1 MQTETISSPRW
12 YQKAQIEALLERVAH
27 AFCRLKGINQSDAAP
42 DAAAGFDI
50 QFEEWDWEVGVGLYG
65 FWKLAQ
71 LKQDDAMLAA
81 LARWYQ
87 QKLDAG
93 LPPRQIN
100 STAPMLVLAL
110 LCQQQRAANRVN
122 PAWLGVVRDWADWL
136 LTELPKTEDGGFQ
149 HTVKERPNT
158 GQLWDDTLFMAGL
171 FLVVAGKVLDRP
183 SLIAEAEY
191 QLLTHAR
198 YLADARSG
206 LWYHGWTFLGRHH
219 YANAF
224 WGRGNAWITLVL
236 PEICLLAD
244 GAISAPV
251 RRTLEAI
258 LRQQTAT
265 LARCQH
271 DSGLWHTLLDD
282 PESPLETSASAG
294 FIAGMLTAR
303 RLGMLQDVPAAV
315 VEKGFAAV
323 VAQIDDGG
331 MVQGVSDGTAM
342 GHDLQFYRDIPNV
355 VVPYGQALVM
365 LMLLA
370 HLDAV

>member
-1 MQTETISSPRW
+1 MQTDSLDQLQT
-12 YQKAQIEALLERVAH
+12 EALLERVAR
-27 AFCRLKGINQSDAAP
+27 AFCRLKAIDSVTQETDPANELT
-42 DAAAGFDI
+42 I

-65 FWKLAQ
+65 FWKLAR
-71 LKQDDAMLAA
+71 LKQDGDMVRA
-81 LARWYQ
+81 LEQWYQ
-87 QKLDAG
+87 QKLGAG

-110 LCQQQRAANRVN
+110 LCLDN
-122 PAWLGVVRDWADWL
+122 PQAPSQWRQAVSEWADWL
-136 LTELPKTEDGGFQ
+136 LHALPKTEDGGFQ

-171 FLVVAGKVLDRP
+171 FLVAAGRLLSRRD
-183 SLIAEAEY
+183 LIEEAEY

-206 LWYHGWTFLGRHH
+206 LWYHGWTFNGRHH

-236 PEICLLAD
+236 PEMRVLARD
-244 GAISAPV
+244 QLSAPV
-251 RRTLEAI
+251 LRTLEAI
-258 LRQQTAT
+258 LEQQTQT

-282 PESPLETSASAG
+282 PDSPLETSASAG
-294 FIAGMLTAR
+294 FIAGILTAR
-303 RLGMLQDVPAAV
+303 RLGMLSNFPQAQLD
-315 VEKGFAAV
+315 KGFAAV
-323 VAQIDDGG
+323 VAQIDEAG
-331 MVQGVSDGTAM
+331 VVLGVSDGTAM

-355 VVPYGQALVM
+355 AVPYGQALVM

-370 HLDAV
+370 QLHSV